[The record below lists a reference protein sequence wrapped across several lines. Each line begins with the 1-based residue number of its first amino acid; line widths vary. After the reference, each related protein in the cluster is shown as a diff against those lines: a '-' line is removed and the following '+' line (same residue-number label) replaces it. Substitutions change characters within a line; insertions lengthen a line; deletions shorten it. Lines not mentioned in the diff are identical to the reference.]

1 MTFVPRF
8 FIIILMD
15 RVLDSFSNKSTPQKT
30 IIVILVTFLFLG
42 VLAVLYFITTPAV
55 TNQTQ
60 NQNSQS
66 PQVTPSSQNPQLPS
80 NKWQSYS
87 APYFIINYPQD
98 FSYQAG
104 VISGGGTSL
113 ILKPQTQ
120 NSTNEVIEIQT
131 YSPSVASQS
140 AVENGLTALGYQRS
154 DITVSSIPA
163 TEFTGSISGGGSTL
177 REIAVVFTYQNRVY
191 KFQLSYSSQ
200 QKNSGIEQIFN
211 TVVSSFK
218 PQTGY

>member
-1 MTFVPRF
+1 
-8 FIIILMD
+8 MD

-30 IIVILVTFLFLG
+30 IIVILATFLFLG
-42 VLAVLYFITTPAV
+42 ILAALYFITTPAAT
-55 TNQTQ
+55 TNQIQ
-60 NQNSQS
+60 NQNSRV
-66 PQVTPSSQNPQLPS
+66 PQVTPSAGNPQLPS

-87 APYFIINYPQD
+87 APYFIINYPQTY
-98 FSYQAG
+98 SYQVG
-104 VISGGGTSL
+104 VIPGGGTSL

-120 NSTNEVIEIQT
+120 DSTNEVIEIQT

-140 AVENGLTALGYQRS
+140 AIENSLTALGYQRS
-154 DITVSSIPA
+154 DITVNSIPA

-211 TVVSSFK
+211 TIVSSFK
-218 PQTGY
+218 PPTGY